1 MWSGPG
7 GGGGKGPGRGP
18 GPGNG
23 WEGNPKWPVMRVAVH
38 ASSAT
43 VAGIA
48 HYQRYCGLFFEISP
62 WKLLLLGQWGW
73 KYLARFTVR
82 ERKVKRTGRPGAI
95 VPRRRNARLGI
106 YRSRG
111 TFRGY
116 NGAC

>member
-1 MWSGPG
+1 MRLLPLWQGLPIINDIVGYFSKSRHGNCCSSV
-7 GGGGKGPGRGP
+7 RG
-18 GPGNG
+18 
-23 WEGNPKWPVMRVAVH
+23 V
-38 ASSAT
+38 
-43 VAGIA
+43 
-48 HYQRYCGLFFEISP
+48 
-62 WKLLLLGQWGW
+62 W